1 MVITEQG
8 AIATAY
14 RFCDVTQCP
23 DDPNNAAVVSA
34 LSITGALAGSDF
46 LQVPVTE
53 KPVLPSFVAV
63 AGGVVSSFA
72 DGTMGG
78 PDAAFQQMSL
88 SKAQHLDGNAWIGRR
103 NAALEQVHGPF
114 VGEPNSPWFMAQGN
128 AQAPNSATA
137 TAPSAQVICRRIFL
151 PLGLFGDHCYIVVRQ
166 TNEPTTYIEVRRGSG
181 DGGLNVAYY
190 TTESDPANENVRLA
204 HRGYLEQ
211 SRPR

>member
-1 MVITEQG
+1 
-8 AIATAY
+8 
-14 RFCDVTQCP
+14 
-23 DDPNNAAVVSA
+23 
-34 LSITGALAGSDF
+34 
-46 LQVPVTE
+46 
-53 KPVLPSFVAV
+53 
-63 AGGVVSSFA
+63 
-72 DGTMGG
+72 MGG

-181 DGGLNVAYY
+181 DGGLNIPYY

-204 HRGYLEQ
+204 HRGV
-211 SRPR
+211 PRAVTPAMIQCMREGVTIWNAKQLVYVGTPGPNSNTFAGWLTRRCDVPATPLVSARNFGWDYPVVD